1 MGWSE
6 KLIERCNSWFS
17 PKKLSGLRRTCPA
30 PFCAVLDTLYPSA
43 DKKSVCARIKIVRE
57 KVLGEFPLGVE
68 HWKKRTGRK
77 AAASI
82 KLRIPEVHRAPF

>member
-17 PKKLSGLRRTCPA
+17 PKELSGLRRM
-30 PFCAVLDTLYPSA
+30 
-43 DKKSVCARIKIVRE
+43 
-57 KVLGEFPLGVE
+57 FPLGVE

-82 KLRIPEVHRAPF
+82 KLRIPEATVRQLDYGGEAPLVKRETAQIAI